1 MQNATILLLLSILA
15 VSIIMPSRAGAQV
28 EKVYEGKTLRLIV
41 AFSPGGAYD
50 TWARMIIKYLG
61 KYIPGN
67 PNLVVQ
73 NMPGAGSI
81 SAANYLMNI
90 AKPDGLTIGS
100 ISAALY
106 FDQLIGRKEV
116 QFNWSKYT
124 WIGTPERTS
133 EMIFVRSDSP
143 VKSVEDL
150 RKAADPP
157 KCGAVGIGSTD
168 YYFPKLLE
176 DAIGAKFAVVT
187 GYQGAADID
196 LAVEKGEMQCRAG
209 TLSSFFG
216 REPGRTWMKNGF
228 VRILV
233 QGGRKRDARA
243 ADAPTIHELMDKYK
257 TPEAI
262 RRLAVVLL
270 SPGDFGRPFLAPPG
284 LAPDRTRALREGF
297 ARTMVDPEFLAEVKK
312 REWEAN
318 GLSAEEL
325 ETLAKEVTVQPPEV
339 IARMKKLLAQ

>member
-1 MQNATILLLLSILA
+1 MGKSILRLLLGLCTAEFLFADESL
-15 VSIIMPSRAGAQV
+15 GQV
-28 EKVYEGKTLRLIV
+28 DEAYRGKTLRVIV

-50 TWARMIIKYLG
+50 TWARMIAKHLG

-67 PNLVVQ
+67 PNLIVQ

-81 SAANYLMNI
+81 SAANYLMNV

-100 ISAALY
+100 ISSALY

-116 QFNWSKYT
+116 NFDWRKFT

-133 EMIFVRSDSP
+133 EMVYIRSDSA
-143 VKSVEDL
+143 VKNVEDL
-150 RKAADPP
+150 RKTSDAP
-157 KCGAVGIGSTD
+157 KCGSVGIGSTD

-176 DAIGAKFAVVT
+176 DAVGAKFTVVV

-196 LAVEKGEMQCRAG
+196 LAVEKGEMHCRAG

-216 REPGRTWMKNGF
+216 REPGRSWMKTGF

-233 QGGRKRDARA
+233 QGGKKRDARSPE
-243 ADAPTIHELMDKYK
+243 APTIYELMEKYK
-257 TPEAI
+257 TPDPI

-270 SPGDFGRPFLAPPG
+270 SPGDFGRPFIAPPG
-284 LAPDRTRALREGF
+284 VAPERVKALRDGF
-297 ARTMVDPEFLAEVKK
+297 AKTMSDPELLAEVKK

-325 ETLAKEVTVQPPEV
+325 TALAKEVMVQPPEV
-339 IARMKKLLAQ
+339 IERMKKLFSQ